1 MNGNIKAGIR
11 DVVFADRF
19 RSVTHASFLSVLAA
33 FILEAG
39 CSPPTI
45 WFSEEAKSPDGMWI
59 AYART
64 VENSGF
70 GTGAV
75 VTDVYLKRTTFAASS
90 MAILSLTHDHNLPS
104 QSGKTIH
111 LTMAWQPSNRLEV
124 AYDGHADIGFQV
136 VKLSNITIVLRDRS
150 RDLAGG

>member
-1 MNGNIKAGIR
+1 MSGNIKAGIR
-11 DVVFADRF
+11 KVVFDDRF
-19 RSVTHASFLSVLAA
+19 RSVKHASLLLVLAA

-59 AYART
+59 AFART

-75 VTDVYLKRTTFAASS
+75 VTDVYLKRTTFAASPI
-90 MAILSLTHDHNLPS
+90 AILSLTHDYNLAS

-111 LTMAWQPSNRLEV
+111 LTITWQSSNRVEV
-124 AYDGHADIGFQV
+124 AYDGHADIG
-136 VKLSNITIVLRDRS
+136 
-150 RDLAGG
+150 